1 MSQHFLLSPAARSL
15 SVAKVARMDDAE
27 ALEAFKNI
35 RWAST
40 GGAPTCPRCGCLECW
55 SYKTRKLYRCKGC
68 DHMYSVTSGT
78 IFNNRKLAI
87 RDYLLAIIL
96 FVNGSKGRA
105 ALQMSRELDVQYKTA
120 FVLCHK
126 LREAITAETNDTK
139 LSGEVEV
146 DGMYTGGHIRPA
158 NNKENRVDRRLA
170 QHQTG
175 KRKVV
180 VIMRERKG
188 RTLPFV
194 FKAEG
199 HAIETIADRVKPGS
213 TLFADE
219 ATHWDVLH
227 SLYLTKRVNH
237 QESYSTDEAN
247 TNMAESFFSRLRRA
261 EYGTHHHISGP
272 YLDAYASEMA
282 WREDHRREGNGEQFL
297 MVANAALTHP
307 VSRNWKGYWQR

>member
-1 MSQHFLLSPAARSL
+1 
-15 SVAKVARMDDAE
+15 MDDVE
-27 ALEAFKNI
+27 ALQAFKNI

-40 GGAPTCPRCGCLECW
+40 GGAPVCPRCGCLDSW
-55 SYKTRKLYRCKGC
+55 VYKTRKLYRCKGC

-78 IFNNRKLAI
+78 IFNNRKLSI

-96 FVNGSKGRA
+96 FVNGSKGRS
-105 ALQMSRELDVQYKTA
+105 ALQMSREMDVQYKTA

-126 LREAITAETNDTK
+126 LREAMAVETKNAK
-139 LSGEVEV
+139 VSGEVEV

-158 NNKENRVDRRLA
+158 NHKENRVDRRLS

-175 KRKVV
+175 KRRVV

-199 HAIETIADRVKPGS
+199 HSIETIADRVKPGS

-219 ATHWDVLH
+219 AMHWDALH
-227 SLYLTKRVNH
+227 SLYLTKRINH
-237 QESYSTDEAN
+237 QVSYSTNGAN

-272 YLDAYASEMA
+272 YLHAYASEMA

-297 MVANAALTHP
+297 MAANAALSHP
-307 VSRNWKGYWQR
+307 VSRAWKGYWQRSIQVC